1 MKSIFNKIQQMRA
14 ERLAAKQ
21 DKQTGA
27 SMIEYAILVAV
38 VVGAAAMFAP
48 KLAGMLTDAGKKAEA
63 QMNKAM
69 DAMEQQQP
77 GAGG

>member
-48 KLAGMLTDAGKKAEA
+48 KLADMLEDAGKQASE
-63 QMNKAM
+63 QMTEAM
-69 DAMEQQQP
+69 DAMKQTTP
-77 GAGG
+77 